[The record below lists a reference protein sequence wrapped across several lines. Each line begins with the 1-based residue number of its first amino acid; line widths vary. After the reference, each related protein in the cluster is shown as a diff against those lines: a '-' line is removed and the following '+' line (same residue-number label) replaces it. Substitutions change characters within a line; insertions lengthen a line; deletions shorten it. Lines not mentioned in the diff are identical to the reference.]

1 MGLKILS
8 MGFGVPLNI
17 LSMGLEILS
26 MGLKKLGVPEVSQKG
41 SFLAYLTRP

>member
-1 MGLKILS
+1 LSTQLKISMSLLS

-26 MGLKKLGVPEVSQKG
+26 MGLKKLGV
-41 SFLAYLTRP
+41 R